1 MLVVLFFFGGG
12 GNFLFACLFLNF
24 FWYYLLN
31 KSGSLVFSV
40 CTIANKILTW
50 RNALFKIPLCRY
62 ENKKK

>member
-1 MLVVLFFFGGG
+1 MLVVLFFLGGG
-12 GNFLFACLFLNF
+12 WEFFVCLLVFEFFL
-24 FWYYLLN
+24 YYLLN

-40 CTIANKILTW
+40 CIIANKILTW